1 MHCTNESLKAGR
13 LGMPFKMASVTAAVL
28 SAFAGGAAH
37 AQSTSPSANPNTLE
51 TIVISG
57 FKKSLDKAL
66 SDKRE
71 SVSSVDVIVAEDIAK
86 FPDQNIAESLQRIP
100 GISIQKDAGEGSRI
114 TVRGLSSQFTRVRV
128 NGMETIATS
137 TEGASANRDRGFDF
151 NVFASELFSSLVV
164 HKTAEASLDE
174 GSLGAVVD
182 LNTGNPL
189 SGKKGFTV
197 VGSAQAARNTLSKNT
212 GPRLAGLINWKSDG
226 GTMGASV
233 SGAYSKTKT
242 LELGNNT
249 TQWQQARFDSVN
261 GVPCFFASATSA
273 VAVPNIGGTYRSSTG
288 CDAVALAFH
297 PRIPRYGEVKHD
309 RERAGVTASWQWRPA
324 DGTKVTVDALGS
336 SFKETREERW
346 GEVLLR
352 TNERSVDVSNYA
364 IDTNNNLYK
373 ATLNDAYVRTEHY
386 LRKSETRFGQLDADW
401 DQDIT
406 DKFRFTLQGGVSRSD
421 AKIPLETTIML
432 DNRAATNYSYDYSN
446 SRSPVLA
453 FGTNMLDPSTLQ
465 LAEIRDRPSDVLNK
479 YRTAQVRT
487 EWDVTDWLTAKS
499 GLAYRR
505 FSFTSVGNQRDTF
518 VCPSSATAARDVVL
532 GTITCSPNT
541 TFGPTAVYGFPA
553 TAALTETF
561 NLGNAGQPSGTT
573 TSWLVAN
580 LNAATAF
587 TNLYGRALTPTS
599 GTNFGVVE
607 ATKTAYLQFDAKNQ
621 LAGLK
626 YAVNLGTRYARTDQS
641 SNGPVNGVDVHLG
654 RVYGDWLPSA
664 NLAIFPTDKLIFRGA
679 VAKVITRPGL
689 SNLSP
694 SGSIDGRNY
703 TITFG
708 NPKLDPFRATAY
720 DLSGEW
726 YFAPQS
732 IFSVALFD
740 KDIKSFP
747 VTTSTVDTFAST
759 GLPLSAIPSGT
770 PASVAPEAQPWIIS
784 QPTNGTGATLKGVE
798 IAVQAPF
805 SFLPGILKN
814 FGGIANVT
822 FVNSSAVYG
831 QTPPSVVP
839 GVSPVA
845 QPFSGTLVNV
855 SKRAYNLTIYYE
867 DDKFSARASYSYRSP
882 YADSTGTTGNIFQ
895 GFNATRSVDAS
906 TRYKINDMVEV
917 SLEGTN
923 LTDAYRDRYV
933 DTPTNRIYEYNHFGR
948 TISIGARFKM

>member
-1 MHCTNESLKAGR
+1 MHCTMDSFKAGR

-37 AQSTSPSANPNTLE
+37 AQSTSPSANTLE
-51 TIVISG
+51 TIVVSG

-197 VGSAQAARNTLSKNT
+197 VGSAQATHNTLSKNT
-212 GPRLAGLINWKSDG
+212 GPRAAGLINWKSDS
-226 GTMGASV
+226 GTMGASI

-242 LELGNNT
+242 LELGNQT
-249 TQWQQARFDSVN
+249 TQWQQARFDSAG

-273 VAVPNIGGTYRSSTG
+273 VAVPNIGGTYRSSAA

-309 RERAGVTASWQWRPA
+309 RERLGTTASWQWRPA
-324 DGTKVTVDALGS
+324 DGTKFAVDALGS

-352 TNERSVDVSNYA
+352 TNERSVDVASYA

-386 LRKSETRFGQLDADW
+386 VRKSETRFGQLDAAW
-401 DQDIT
+401 DQDVT

-421 AKIPLETTIML
+421 AKIPLETTVMF
-432 DNRAATNYSYDYSN
+432 DDRDAANYRYDYSD
-446 SRSPVLA
+446 SRSPVLT
-453 FGTNMLDPSTLQ
+453 FGENMLDTGEFQ
-465 LAEIRDRPSDVLNK
+465 LAEIRDRPSDTLNK

-487 EWDVTDWLTAKS
+487 EWDVTDWLTART

-505 FSFTSVGNQRDTF
+505 FSFNAVGNQRDTS
-518 VCPSSATAARDVVL
+518 VCPSTTATARDVVL

-541 TFGPTAVYGFPA
+541 AFGPAAVYGFPV
-553 TAALTETF
+553 TSALAETF

-573 TSWLVAN
+573 TSWLVPN
-580 LNAATAF
+580 LGTATDY
-587 TNLYGRALTPTS
+587 THLYDRALTPTS
-599 GTNFGVVE
+599 GANFGVTE
-607 ATKTAYLQFDAKNQ
+607 ITKTAYLQLDAKNQ

-626 YAVNLGTRYARTDQS
+626 YAANLGTRYARTDQS
-641 SNGPVNGVDVHLG
+641 SSGVVNGLNVNLG
-654 RVYGDWLPSA
+654 RIYGDWLPSA
-664 NLAIFPTDKLIFRGA
+664 NVAIFPTDKLIFRGA

-689 SNLSP
+689 SQLSP

-703 TITFG
+703 TVTFG
-708 NPKLDPFRATAY
+708 NPKLDPYRATAY

-732 IFSVALFD
+732 IFSVALFE
-740 KDIKSFP
+740 KKIKSFP

-770 PASVAPEAQPWIIS
+770 PASASPEGQLWIIS
-784 QPTNGTGATLKGVE
+784 QPTSGAGATLKGLEV
-798 IAVQAPF
+798 AVQAPF
-805 SFLPGILKN
+805 SFLPGLLKN

-845 QPFSGTLVNV
+845 QPFSGTLLNV
-855 SKRAYNLTIYYE
+855 SKRAYNLTIYY
-867 DDKFSARASYSYRSP
+867 DDETFSARASYSYRSP
-882 YADSTGTTGNIFQ
+882 YADSTGSTGNIFQ
-895 GFNATRSVDAS
+895 GFNAARNIDAS
-906 TRYKINDMVEV
+906 MRYKINEMVEV

-923 LTDAYRDRYV
+923 LTDPYRDRYV
-933 DTPTNRIYEYNHFGR
+933 DTPTNRIYENNHFGR
-948 TISIGARFKM
+948 TISVGARFKM